1 MPQDAVTTLRVA
13 QDLHQKLSG
22 GKINKINQPGKE
34 ELVFSVY
41 AQGFGTHRVKI
52 SANASFCRVGFSDLA
67 EENPAVCPSFCMLLR
82 KHLSGGVIESVT
94 GIPGERVIRFTVKA
108 LNDFME
114 ETEKELTVE
123 VMGKYSNVF
132 LTENGKILG
141 TLKTATLEES
151 TKRAIL
157 TGMTYTLPPAQD
169 KIPLWEEDRVAEIL
183 RNAAG
188 DLAETLF
195 SRLKGLCYLSAQEL
209 AFALTERGLTPPFTP
224 QAAREGAG
232 LIAAFFENAPLNPCV
247 LSVNGK
253 AVDFFPFPYRSLTG
267 QWTYFEGLLEAQ
279 NAFYTKKEGDFRF
292 SERTKRLLS
301 VVKKQESKLNRRLS
315 VIAAKEKDC
324 ADMESL
330 RKKGEILIANVWQ
343 IQGNP
348 DKVVLPDYYA
358 EEGATVTI
366 TLDKTLSPQKNAEK
380 LFKRYDK
387 AKKTLLAIAPQR
399 AEAEEELRYLD
410 TLKSLINRA
419 EKSEDFT
426 EIEAEL
432 TSQGLLK
439 STVKGK
445 KKGKEPPVKPHRY
458 VIDGFSVAVG
468 KNNLQNDR
476 LTSDAETADVWLHAK
491 DYHSAHVIIAT
502 HGKPVPDGV
511 LTAAA
516 EICAHYSSARGAGKI
531 PVDYT
536 LKKFVKK
543 PAGAKPGFVIYTN
556 QKTLTVESNPHEE
569 LKNG

>member
-1 MPQDAVTTLRVA
+1 MPQDAVTTFRVA

-34 ELVFSVY
+34 ELIFSVY
-41 AQGFGTHRVKI
+41 TQGLGTHRVKV

-94 GIPGERVIRFTVKA
+94 GIPGERVIRFTVKSY
-108 LNDFME
+108 NDFME
-114 ETEKELTVE
+114 EVEKELTVE

-151 TKRAIL
+151 SKRAIL
-157 TGMTYTLPPAQD
+157 TGMAYALPPAQD
-169 KIPLWEEDRVAEIL
+169 KTPLWEESAVAEIL
-183 RNAAG
+183 LSITG
-188 DLAETLF
+188 ELTETLF
-195 SRLKGLCYLSAQEL
+195 NRLKGLCFLSAQEL
-209 AFALTERGLTPPFTP
+209 AFALKERGFTPPFTP
-224 QAAREGAG
+224 ETARKGAS
-232 LIAAFFENAPLNPCV
+232 LIATFFENAPLNPCV
-247 LSVNGK
+247 LWVNGK
-253 AVDFFPFPYRSLTG
+253 TMDFFPFPYRSLSGT
-267 QWTYFEGLLEAQ
+267 WVFYENLLEAQ

-301 VVKKQESKLNRRLS
+301 VVKKQETKLNRRLS

-324 ADMESL
+324 ADMENL
-330 RKKGEILIANVWQ
+330 RKKGELLTCNLWQ
-343 IQGNP
+343 IKENT
-348 DKVVLPDYYA
+348 DKVTLPDYYA

-366 TLDKTLSPQKNAEK
+366 TLDKTLSPKKNAEK

-399 AEAEEELRYLD
+399 AEAEKDLRYLD
-410 TLKSLINRA
+410 TVKSLITRA
-419 EKSEDFT
+419 EKNEDFV

-458 VIDGFSVAVG
+458 TVNGFHVAVG
-468 KNNLQNDR
+468 KNNLQNDT
-476 LTSDAETADVWLHAK
+476 LTADAETADVWLHTK
-491 DYHSAHVIIAT
+491 DYHSAHVVIAT
-502 HGKPVPDGV
+502 HGKTVPEDV
-511 LTAAA
+511 LTVAA
-516 EICAHYSSARGAGKI
+516 EICAHHSSARGAGKI

-536 LKKFVKK
+536 LKKYVKK
-543 PAGAKPGFVIYTN
+543 PTGAKPGFVIYTN
-556 QKTLTVESNPHEE
+556 QKTLIVESNPHEN

>member
-1 MPQDAVTTLRVA
+1 MPQDAVTTVKVA
-13 QDLHQKLSG
+13 QDLHRALAG

-41 AQGFGTHRVKI
+41 VQGYGTRRVKV
-52 SANASFCRVGFSDLA
+52 SANATFCRVGFSDLA

-94 GIPGERVIRFTVKA
+94 GERGERVIRFTVKA

-114 ETEKELTVE
+114 EVEKELLVE

-141 TLKTATLEES
+141 ALKTATLEES
-151 TKRAIL
+151 SKRAIL
-157 TGMTYTLPPAQD
+157 TGMAYTLPPAQE
-169 KIPLWEEDRVAEIL
+169 KTPLWEVEEVANIL
-183 RNAAG
+183 QNTG
-188 DLAETLF
+188 GNLAETLF
-195 SRLKGLCYLSAQEL
+195 SQLKGLCFLSAQEL
-209 AFALTERGLTPPFTP
+209 AFALTEKGFTPPFT
-224 QAAREGAG
+224 QETARKGA
-232 LIAAFFENAPLNPCV
+232 LFIQNFFENAPLNPCV

-253 AVDFFPFPYRSLTG
+253 ATDFFPFPYRSLSGT
-267 QWTYFEGLLEAQ
+267 WTFYETLLDAQ

-315 VIAAKEKDC
+315 VISAKEKDC
-324 ADMESL
+324 ADMETL
-330 RKKGEILIANVWQ
+330 RKKGEILTCNLWQ
-343 IQGNP
+343 IKENT
-348 DKVVLPDYYA
+348 DKVTLPDYYG

-366 TLDKTLSPQKNAEK
+366 TLDKTLSPKKNAEK

-419 EKSEDFT
+419 ERSEDFL

-439 STVKGK
+439 STTKGK

-458 VIDGFSVAVG
+458 TVNGFSVAVG
-468 KNNLQNDR
+468 KNNLQNDK
-476 LTSDAETADVWLHAK
+476 LTTDAETADVWLHTK

-502 HGKPVPDGV
+502 HGKSVPMEV
-511 LTAAA
+511 LTVAA

-556 QKTLTVESNPHEE
+556 QKTLTVESNPHEN